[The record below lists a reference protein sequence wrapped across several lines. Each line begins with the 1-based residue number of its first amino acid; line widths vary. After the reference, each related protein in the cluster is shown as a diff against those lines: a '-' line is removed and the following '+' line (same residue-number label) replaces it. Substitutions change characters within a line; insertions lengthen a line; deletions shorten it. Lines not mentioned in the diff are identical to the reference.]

1 MNRIYLIIIGLCLC
15 IKSFSYNIDDY
26 RLFQDGVK
34 ENQEKNY
41 EKSEFLYSVYERN
54 YQNSYPLQSNYAKY
68 YIGKNFMDLKKY
80 DEGILYLKRAVYV
93 PEKYVK
99 QETKKTNFFQYRRD
113 FYIGKMYLEKG
124 EYNLGT
130 DYLARLVTNYYDPQ
144 LEKYEIEALNI
155 LRTTNERYEQI
166 YNVKYNGVFS
176 DLYKLNFQD
185 KKNLSEYFYTKKEF
199 EKTEIVLNEMKKNKK
214 FSQKDEIRY
223 LETLFQL
230 GKNDEILKITKD
242 STINEYLYIR
252 GEVFKNKNDISRAIY
267 NFEKVDGIYRRNA
280 QYEIAKLY
288 YLLGEYSKS
297 KEILKNVDIE
307 NEKIDSLL
315 LDIYIKEK
323 NRKRFLEKYY
333 EFRKKYTG
341 NYKQGVYYMIY
352 TQLLNK
358 NEEDPWKIA
367 DYNDFFVGNY
377 VVRNYVS
384 SLPNYKIKESER
396 RVILKSTLEKIAKLG
411 NEELLSVAIE
421 SPNFALN
428 PQKISDELIVI
439 DSYIKGGFY
448 KEAFERAVEN
458 RNVLFRYKDT
468 LEYLYP
474 RYYSEYVKD
483 ALKEESVP
491 ENMVYTSLYI
501 QSYFNE
507 KNITK
512 NKLGLFGIEKISEID
527 EKYLMNVRNNIGIGI
542 KKLSEIY
549 QKNNGE
555 TLRSLLEFNLGEEA
569 IKNINF
575 EIDGDIRTGNII
587 NEDLRERIEII
598 IYTYAFYSAIYN

>member
-458 RNVLFRYKDT
+458 RNVLFKYKDT

>member
-1 MNRIYLIIIGLCLC
+1 MNRISLIIIGLCLC

-341 NYKQGVYYMIY
+341 SYKQGVYYMIY

-491 ENMVYTSLYI
+491 ENIVYTSLYI

-512 NKLGLFGIEKISEID
+512 NKLGLFGIEKVSEID
-527 EKYLMNVRNNIGIGI
+527 EEYLMNVRNNIGIGI

>member
-512 NKLGLFGIEKISEID
+512 NKLGLIGIEKISEID
-527 EKYLMNVRNNIGIGI
+527 EEYLMNVRNNIGIGI

>member
-358 NEEDPWKIA
+358 NEEDPWEIA

-458 RNVLFRYKDT
+458 RNVLFKYKDT